1 MRARL
6 RQLQWLYDRLL
17 TLESDL
23 QQEAFAEM
31 SPDTPKPVVLK
42 QLFTEQSVRR
52 SDPELQAQL
61 QAQKSD
67 ELRILLEAFY
77 YSAHR
82 VRDILRD
89 HKTDLPKIVGFECSG
104 IRDVRNH
111 LVEHPGRAKG
121 VLVFS
126 VACGGPVGPQLRL
139 LRWSLDPKGSD
150 DQGLHH
156 NAKEFENAL
165 PAGYPQRSPPLRGGE
180 RSGDDRSRC
189 TLIHPTFLNS
199 TMATQ
204 QNAAPFVQSLS
215 GRAAASNPQW
225 SPPRPAFQ
233 ARRGDRSLPLR

>member
-1 MRARL
+1 MFADCRSLLEAYAQALLRRGMTQRAGHLIQELRARL

-31 SPDTPKPVVLK
+31 SPDTPKPTVLK

-67 ELRILLEAFY
+67 ELRVLLEAFY

-89 HKTDLPKIVGFECSG
+89 HKADLPKIVGFECSG

-121 VLVFS
+121 VL
-126 VACGGPVGPQLRL
+126 
-139 LRWSLDPKGSD
+139 
-150 DQGLHH
+150 
-156 NAKEFENAL
+156 
-165 PAGYPQRSPPLRGGE
+165 
-180 RSGDDRSRC
+180 
-189 TLIHPTFLNS
+189 
-199 TMATQ
+199 
-204 QNAAPFVQSLS
+204 
-215 GRAAASNPQW
+215 
-225 SPPRPAFQ
+225 
-233 ARRGDRSLPLR
+233 